1 MPTLLVAI
9 PWGGSVV
16 FTAVLCFL
24 LGYWRKTTEL
34 QGRHAVGNVLRR
46 VDPWESDENELGDEV
61 STSASSRA
69 RPRRWWSEDD
79 DTEVMPVI
87 EDAADD
93 Q

>member
-16 FTAVLCFL
+16 FTAVLCFR
-24 LGYWRKTTEL
+24 LGYWWKTTER
-34 QGRHAVGNVLRR
+34 QGRHAVGNVPRR
-46 VDPWESDENELGDEV
+46 DDPWESDENEFGYDTP
-61 STSASSRA
+61 TSAAPPMRL
-69 RPRRWWSEDD
+69 RQRWSEDD

-87 EDAADD
+87 EDSADD

>member
-9 PWGGSVV
+9 PWSGSVV
-16 FTAVLCFL
+16 FTAVLCFR
-24 LGYWRKTTEL
+24 LGYWWKTTEL
-34 QGRHAVGNVLRR
+34 QGRHAVGNVSRR
-46 VDPWESDENELGDEV
+46 DDPWESDEYELGDEV
-61 STSASSRA
+61 STSASLLA
-69 RPRRWWSEDD
+69 RPRRRWSEDD